1 MRLLEA
7 RAEFPIPRRGFA
19 VQRLAFEE
27 TCEGANEGRLVDA
40 IWRIPRGESRQ
51 DARASGCPWLA
62 GGAGRETCI
71 RAEEVDLFGW
81 GRDWTIV
88 NSS

>member
-7 RAEFPIPRRGFA
+7 RVEFPIPRRGFA

-40 IWRIPRGESRQ
+40 IGGSQEASRGKTRWRPGVHGRRAGQ
-51 DARASGCPWLA
+51 GGKRASGLRRLIYSD
-62 GGAGRETCI
+62 GAAIGQ
-71 RAEEVDLFGW
+71 L
-81 GRDWTIV
+81 
-88 NSS
+88 